1 MANCSNCE
9 GEKIAST
16 CIIWE
21 GIEVPFD
28 SFNKF
33 IEAMYAV
40 THAGKDKIDL
50 KTLSD
55 STDTSIQNAVQLL
68 IDKEVKRVY
77 QTSSSTTSTNG
88 GGGSSTAACNLN
100 ISSLDNCS
108 TCNKSFC
115 EKLQLMVNEIALL
128 RAEVNQLKT
137 QI

>member
-21 GIEVPFD
+21 GMEVPFD

-68 IDKEVKRVY
+68 IDKEVKRLY
-77 QTSSSTTSTNG
+77 QTSTTST
-88 GGGSSTAACNLN
+88 SSTGGTSTATCNLN